1 MKPTSMLSALTVLA
15 VLAGAAG
22 CNRHDDAMGPA
33 QKAGKAVDDAGAQVA
48 GKLHAQLDKANEAA
62 QQLEK
67 SANDTRDKIDEATAD
82 ASRGLDAATEQV
94 GKKVERA
101 GEKIQDAAH

>member
-1 MKPTSMLSALTVLA
+1 MLNALMVLA
-15 VLAGAAG
+15 VLAGAAA
-22 CNRHDDAMGPA
+22 CSKHDEAMGPA
-33 QKAGKAVDDAGAQVA
+33 QKAGKAVDDVGAQVA
-48 GKLHAQLDKANEAA
+48 GTLHAQLDKAHEAA
-62 QQLEK
+62 QQVEK
-67 SANDTRDKIDEATAD
+67 SADDTRDKIDAATED